1 MWLQLRKPTPKDV
14 IEKPN
19 LPTLDEQNV
28 LQTATGESGDG
39 VGNNPT
45 NDANVNG
52 LKLQTK
58 NNNNN

>member
-1 MWLQLRKPTPKDV
+1 MRKPTPKDV

-19 LPTLDEQNV
+19 FIQLDEQNV
-28 LQTATGESGDG
+28 VQTASGESGDG

-52 LKLQTK
+52 LKLQTNIK
-58 NNNNN
+58 